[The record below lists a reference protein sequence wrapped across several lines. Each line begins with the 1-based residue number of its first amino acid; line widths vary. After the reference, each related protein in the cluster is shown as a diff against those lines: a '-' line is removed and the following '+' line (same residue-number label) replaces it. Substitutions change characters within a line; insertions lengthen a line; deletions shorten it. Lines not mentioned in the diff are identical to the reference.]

1 MHEAS
6 ENMLGNALARV
17 IEESLKPM
25 EGVLSKQIEGIHGAL
40 AELRRGLK
48 ADIAELRGEV
58 ETIKTDIAGLRDE
71 VKTDI
76 AELRGEIAYARERG
90 GLGHDGTERTR
101 HDAGTAL
108 TGKPFPIDNR
118 YPLPCGKV
126 PAYFGSTGRAPHFF
140 NALSRRS

>member
-1 MHEAS
+1 MYLVKLWMPHLHINPFLSDTA
-6 ENMLGNALARV
+6 
-17 IEESLKPM
+17 
-25 EGVLSKQIEGIHGAL
+25 VLSKQIEGIHGAL

-90 GLGHDGTERTR
+90 GLG
-101 HDAGTAL
+101 A
-108 TGKPFPIDNR
+108 
-118 YPLPCGKV
+118 
-126 PAYFGSTGRAPHFF
+126 
-140 NALSRRS
+140 